1 MCKFNSYQNT
11 NFKIDIDKLRA
22 SLIAQLIKNQPAM
35 QETWVRSLGW
45 EDPLEK
51 GKATCSSYS
60 GLENS
65 LDCIVHGV
73 AKSQTWLSDFYFQT
87 SLF

>member
-1 MCKFNSYQNT
+1 MKISNHPKLMCKFNSYQNT

-35 QETWVRSLGW
+35 QDTWVQSLGW
-45 EDPLEK
+45 EDPPEK
-51 GKATCSSYS
+51 GKATHSSYS

-65 LDCIVHGV
+65 MDCIVHGV
-73 AKSQTWLSDFYFQT
+73 AKSWT
-87 SLF
+87 